1 MTATPEEQRVPRLTR
16 RQLITGGAAGLAALG
31 AGAFG
36 VSRVLGGD
44 GHAMTGPQIGTH
56 DYVRA
61 FWSRPDLLPA
71 PVAVSGGGVAPGYL
85 SIGLGTA
92 KGSVAGVQLVDH
104 RGEPV
109 FYQPV
114 STRLWITNPGVF
126 RYRGE
131 PVLTWWEGSVR
142 SPPGYGEGEGV
153 IVDASYREVAR
164 VRAANGRWVDMHEYR
179 LTPDG
184 TALFTCYPE
193 VVEADLSAIGGSS
206 KGRVLENIIQEI
218 DIRTGKLLM
227 EWRSLDHVPISE
239 TYRKPADPLDYLH
252 ANSIEI
258 AADGNLLVSGRNTW
272 AVYKLDRRTGEVIWR
287 LGGKHSDFAMG
298 NGSQYAWQHHARV
311 VDPTTISVFDNGAAG
326 GTSSHSQSRGL
337 LVSIDETARTVQLR
351 ASYQHPDRL
360 LANAMGSVEK
370 LPNGNVLVGW
380 GEEPCATEFAADGTR
395 LSDAVFPVGQKSY
408 RALRLQWKG
417 TPLDAPAIAARP
429 GAKAGTSLVFVSW
442 NGATEVTHWQVHAG
456 PSAKHLK
463 PVGKIRRTGFETA
476 VSLNSVHGYAAVTGL
491 SSSGRPLGKS
501 RTIRL

>member
-1 MTATPEEQRVPRLTR
+1 
-16 RQLITGGAAGLAALG
+16 
-31 AGAFG
+31 
-36 VSRVLGGD
+36 
-44 GHAMTGPQIGTH
+44 
-56 DYVRA
+56 
-61 FWSRPDLLPA
+61 
-71 PVAVSGGGVAPGYL
+71 
-85 SIGLGTA
+85 
-92 KGSVAGVQLVDH
+92 
-104 RGEPV
+104 
-109 FYQPV
+109 
-114 STRLWITNPGVF
+114 
-126 RYRGE
+126 
-131 PVLTWWEGSVR
+131 
-142 SPPGYGEGEGV
+142 
-153 IVDASYREVAR
+153 
-164 VRAANGRWVDMHEYR
+164 
-179 LTPDG
+179 
-184 TALFTCYPE
+184 
-193 VVEADLSAIGGSS
+193 
-206 KGRVLENIIQEI
+206 
-218 DIRTGKLLM
+218 M

-337 LVSIDETARTVQLR
+337 LVTIDEAARTVQLR

-360 LANAMGSVEK
+360 LANAMGSVDK

-476 VSLNSVHGYAAVTGL
+476 VSLNSVARICRGHRVVFVGAAARQEPDDPVVTRPLPARSGGNARRFVFRQPL
-491 SSSGRPLGKS
+491 GPVSRRATGSGRTPRRARSRRAADSASRSDEDGLGS
-501 RTIRL
+501 IACRWRSCG